1 MSQHETPTTAPKK
14 RLHFGFL
21 VVAAFLLTSFGP
33 LSLSISCAGI
43 FYSAVSEHLGVGA
56 GTLSYYTSIIWA
68 SSLVMLPFLGKVI
81 SRVDA
86 RLCVSGAVAI
96 AAADFVWLSCM
107 QSLWQFFLGAF
118 IMGASVTVL
127 LFLAPS
133 TIINRWFAKRA
144 GFYIGLVMAFTGVG
158 GVLWSSVGG
167 MLIESIGWSATYL
180 VFAAIALATLPTAI
194 LFVADSPE
202 KKGLAP
208 WGADLSA
215 DAAEGS
221 ASAAASTASM
231 KDAIASASFTEQGMT
246 AREAF
251 RTPVFPLLLVMCF
264 SLNFNMYMYFMIPS
278 YVNLSELGA
287 LMPLLGATA
296 SSVAMAGQTISKV
309 VLGYVGDRFP
319 YAGAAVGTSFGVLGI
334 VLFATGAHSAIL
346 IYLAAFT
353 YGFYYGVT
361 NVMMPILTRHSF
373 GNRDYAQIYSRVSMA
388 ATLAGATAGFVWGT
402 VIDAVG
408 SFLPLFIGVGG
419 MLALTVALIGAL
431 AALDRKQQVG
441 K

>member
-1 MSQHETPTTAPKK
+1 
-14 RLHFGFL
+14 
-21 VVAAFLLTSFGP
+21 
-33 LSLSISCAGI
+33 
-43 FYSAVSEHLGVGA
+43 
-56 GTLSYYTSIIWA
+56 
-68 SSLVMLPFLGKVI
+68 
-81 SRVDA
+81 
-86 RLCVSGAVAI
+86 
-96 AAADFVWLSCM
+96 
-107 QSLWQFFLGAF
+107 
-118 IMGASVTVL
+118 
-127 LFLAPS
+127 
-133 TIINRWFAKRA
+133 
-144 GFYIGLVMAFTGVG
+144 
-158 GVLWSSVGG
+158 
-167 MLIESIGWSATYL
+167 
-180 VFAAIALATLPTAI
+180 
-194 LFVADSPE
+194 
-202 KKGLAP
+202 
-208 WGADLSA
+208 
-215 DAAEGS
+215 
-221 ASAAASTASM
+221 
-231 KDAIASASFTEQGMT
+231 
-246 AREAF
+246 
-251 RTPVFPLLLVMCF
+251 
-264 SLNFNMYMYFMIPS
+264 MYMYFMIPS

-402 VIDAVG
+402 VIDAVD